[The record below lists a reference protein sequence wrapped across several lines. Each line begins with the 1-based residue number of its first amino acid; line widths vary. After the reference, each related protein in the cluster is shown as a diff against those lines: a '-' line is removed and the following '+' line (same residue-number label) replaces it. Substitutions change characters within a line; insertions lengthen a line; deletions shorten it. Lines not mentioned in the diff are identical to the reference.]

1 MAFAPTYESVST
13 HRAPAWFHDAKLGI
27 FIHWGLYSVPAWAPN
42 SGELSEVHATGNWQD
57 WFRLNPYAEWY
68 ANTYRIPGSPT
79 QRHHFDVY
87 GHGFAYTDFAPA
99 FNQAVEEWDPDRWAV
114 FFRQVGARYV
124 VLTTKHHDG
133 FLLWPSRHPNPF
145 HEGYGCRRNLV
156 GELGQAVRAQG
167 LTMAYYYSGGVDW
180 TFNAQVVRSVP
191 DLRRA
196 TPQSPAYVQYA
207 NAHWRELIDD
217 YETAILWND
226 IAYPRHTDA
235 NALFAHYYDRV
246 PAGVVNNRFGQR
258 FDASGHTLTAPVH
271 HDFTTPEYQQYDG
284 IQAHKWESC
293 RGLGASFGYNRQE
306 GVEQYLSSSALIR
319 SFADIVSKNGN
330 LLINVGPTAEGRLP
344 AMQEARLAE
353 LGRWLEGNGEAIFAT
368 RPWTRA
374 EGATDAGVGIRYTTQ
389 GNALYAILLG
399 DVPQEFA
406 IPGLVGSEAT
416 QAHLLADGA
425 ALDAV
430 SSGDSLAFRAAR
442 PLTGSP
448 AYAIRIAPIPAVRPS
463 GQAAA

>member
-1 MAFAPTYESVST
+1 MAFAPTYASVST
-13 HRAPAWFHDAKLGI
+13 HPLPAWFHDAKLGI

-57 WFRLNPYAEWY
+57 WFRLNSYAEWY

-87 GHGFAYTDFAPA
+87 GHGFAYADFAPA
-99 FNQAVEEWDPDRWAV
+99 FNQALEEWDPDRWAA

-124 VLTTKHHDG
+124 VLTAKHHDG

-145 HEGYGCRRNLV
+145 HEGYGCRRNVV

-226 IAYPRHTDA
+226 IAYPRHTDT
-235 NALFAHYYDRV
+235 NALFAYYYNRMPD
-246 PAGVVNNRFGQR
+246 GVVNDRFGQR
-258 FDASGHTLTAPVH
+258 FDATGRTRTRPVH
-271 HDFTTPEYQQYDG
+271 HDFATPEYQRYDD
-284 IQAHKWESC
+284 IQTRKWESC
-293 RGLGASFGYNRQE
+293 RGIGASFGYNQQE
-306 GVEQYLSSSALIR
+306 GCAQYLSAQALIR

-330 LLINVGPTAEGRLP
+330 LLLNVGPTAQGRIP
-344 AMQEARLAE
+344 SMQAERLSG
-353 LGRWLEGNGEAIFAT
+353 LGRWLEGNGDAIFAT
-368 RPWTRA
+368 RPWTQA
-374 EGATDAGVGIRYTTQ
+374 EGATDSGAEIRYTTK
-389 GNALYAILLG
+389 GDALYAILLG

-406 IPGLVGSEAT
+406 IPGLIGTGAT
-416 QAHLLADGA
+416 QAHWLAERAELTVRKGKE
-425 ALDAV
+425 
-430 SSGDSLAFRAAR
+430 GLAFRAPR
-442 PLTGSP
+442 PLTGS
-448 AYAIRIAPIPAVRPS
+448 AAHAIRIAPMPVTPS
-463 GQAAA
+463 